1 MSGVKGRSGGHN
13 RKPTAIKALDGTLKP
28 SRVNPNEPTSPALE
42 KVPRCPGHLKG
53 EARRAWRSVGQKL
66 TDMGVLTEVDLH
78 ALEAYCVVFARWRE
92 AETHLEGDDA
102 LMTLGGGATGLVLV
116 PSPYLKIAEDCLK
129 QMRAWMNEFG
139 ITPSSRS
146 RVKVKKKESGS
157 EEEDWFNIRR
167 N

>member
-102 LMTLGGGATGLVLV
+102 LMTLGGGGDRFSPGPIALFEDRRGLLEADEGLDERVRDHALQPV
-116 PSPYLKIAEDCLK
+116 PGK
-129 QMRAWMNEFG
+129 G
-139 ITPSSRS
+139 
-146 RVKVKKKESGS
+146 
-157 EEEDWFNIRR
+157 
-167 N
+167 